1 MDDVSIRTAAPEK
14 LVLSVLTQRVSG
26 QIEAAT
32 AGFAEKF
39 RFRDEGLGL
48 EFNDKQRLAEFFQKA
63 REIHPD
69 CSLRADGVFV
79 SGKQVTIEWTLKTTV
94 TETFYAGLALRAP
107 VALRGASIVQTEGG
121 MITQWSDYYDGP
133 TSRRSALA
141 SYFTE
146 WIEL

>member
-14 LVLSVLTQRVSG
+14 LALSVLKQRVSG

-48 EFNDKQRLAEFFQKA
+48 EFNDKQRLAEFLQKA

-69 CSLRADGVFV
+69 CSLRTDGVFV
-79 SGKQVTIEWTLKTTV
+79 SGKQVTIEWTLETTV
-94 TETFYAGLALRAP
+94 TETFHAGLSRRAP

>member
-1 MDDVSIRTAAPEK
+1 MGDVSIRTEPPEK

-39 RFRDEGLGL
+39 RFRDEGLAL
-48 EFNDKQRLAEFFQKA
+48 EFNDKQRLAEFFEKA
-63 REIHPD
+63 RENHPD
-69 CSLRADGVFV
+69 SLLRTDGVFV
-79 SGKQVTIEWTLKTTV
+79 SGKQVTIEWTLKTTA
-94 TETFYAGLALRAP
+94 TEPFYAGLSRRVP
-107 VALRGASIVQTEGG
+107 VVLRGASIVQTEGG
-121 MITQWSDYYDGP
+121 MITQWTDYYDGP